1 MNLLTSSIPVS
12 SERIFDLLHDLRKL
26 LVRRDSLSL
35 HFVVCLPRQY
45 GIKSYEGK
53 SMSTD
58 RILTAIGVLLAIV
71 AAFVALEWWALI
83 LVLLGLLSGFLSPLK
98 DMAARTGYTVAA
110 IALPTIADALDAIP
124 MAGSYLNAIIDNV
137 AVVIAGIVIAN
148 FLSVIVSRLME
159 SDAT

>member
-1 MNLLTSSIPVS
+1 MNKISLIGAGNIGGTLA
-12 SERIFDLLHDLRKL
+12 H
-26 LVRRDSLSL
+26 LSL
-35 HFVVCLPRQY
+35 IKNLGDITLIDD

-83 LVLLGLLSGFLSPLK
+83 LVLLGLLSGFLSPLT

-124 MAGSYLNAIIDNV
+124 MAGSYLNAIIDNF

-148 FLSVIVSRLME
+148 FLLVIVSRLME
-159 SDAT
+159 SDAA